1 MPQIVRRLW
10 NVIRRRRLDA
20 DLGDEIEFHRA
31 MKQQELEARGIESTE
46 ARFAAQRALGNVT
59 LAQEEA
65 RAVWIWPWLEGVC
78 QDAAYV
84 VRTFRRQ
91 PGFAAAVLL
100 TLSLGIGANTA
111 IFSVVDAVLLR
122 PAPYPEPDRIV
133 IFRVHL
139 SGRVGPLVVRGQV
152 QRLAAAQCHASEHVR
167 HWVPSSEHHRRHGP

>member
-46 ARFAAQRALGNVT
+46 ARFATQRALGNVT

-65 RAVWIWPWLEGVC
+65 RAVWIWPWLEGVW

-84 VRTFRRQ
+84 VGTFRR
-91 PGFAAAVLL
+91 
-100 TLSLGIGANTA
+100 
-111 IFSVVDAVLLR
+111 
-122 PAPYPEPDRIV
+122 
-133 IFRVHL
+133 
-139 SGRVGPLVVRGQV
+139 
-152 QRLAAAQCHASEHVR
+152 
-167 HWVPSSEHHRRHGP
+167 